1 MGNSV
6 LDGRATAVFSDG
18 AITKFY
24 TTAVWIDAQANRA
37 TAVAR
42 EERSQHRNKALALE
56 RLAQLKAAQAAAD
69 EAAQRARR
77 NKLHPAL
84 ERGRPVRCFKG
95 HSFCEVKG
103 G

>member
-24 TTAVWIDAQANRA
+24 TAAAWIDGRANRA

-56 RLAQLKAAQAAAD
+56 RVAQLKAAQAAAD
-69 EAAQRARR
+69 EAAQRACR

-84 ERGRPVRCFKG
+84 ERGGPVRCFKG
-95 HSFCEVKG
+95 HSFREVKG